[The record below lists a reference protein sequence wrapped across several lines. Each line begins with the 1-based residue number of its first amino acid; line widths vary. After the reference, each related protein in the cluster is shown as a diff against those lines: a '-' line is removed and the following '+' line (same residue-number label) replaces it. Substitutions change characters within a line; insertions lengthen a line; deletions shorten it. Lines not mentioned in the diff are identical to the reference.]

1 MTKNAPCPECGSKRS
16 WWEKLDKRYK
26 LELLI
31 GAGFLVMVGFGLY
44 ELLFCQINPCMLNM
58 LLIGRINMKVGL
70 YLGLLLVGAGVGLM
84 LCKYMS

>member
-44 ELLFCQINPCMLNM
+44 ELLFC
-58 LLIGRINMKVGL
+58 
-70 YLGLLLVGAGVGLM
+70 
-84 LCKYMS
+84 